1 MWYKPFW
8 PKMKAFAL
16 PTFAVEGFVRINLKG
31 REPEG
36 IVEPDN
42 YDELCEELTQHLY
55 NLKDARTGKSV
66 IKKVV
71 RTRDNVL
78 DQDPDLPN
86 ADLVVVMA
94 DCPSDVVDSPQFGRI
109 GPVPHHRTGGHPPEG
124 FLIAKGLG
132 ITPGSKLPEGHVLD
146 LPPTILKLMGLP
158 YAEYFEGK
166 SLL

>member
-1 MWYKPFW
+1 
-8 PKMKAFAL
+8 MKAFAL

-86 ADLVVVMA
+86 ADLVV
-94 DCPSDVVDSPQFGRI
+94 
-109 GPVPHHRTGGHPPEG
+109 
-124 FLIAKGLG
+124 
-132 ITPGSKLPEGHVLD
+132 
-146 LPPTILKLMGLP
+146 
-158 YAEYFEGK
+158 
-166 SLL
+166 